1 MKRKSILLVV
11 LAILPDIVSALGL
24 GNIDLRSELNQ
35 PFEARIELLSVTA
48 EELSTLRVGLADLS
62 AFQRAGVDRPFVL
75 SELRFT
81 VEETESGPDYIL
93 ITTLDSVREPF
104 LNFLVE
110 ANWSRG
116 RLLREYTVLL
126 DPPLYDPGY
135 GSALKSTIPAVEP
148 VSDTGSVTTTTTGE
162 PTGSGRVSALSQ
174 QGIDGSEYGPIAS
187 GDTLWSIASRSRPDA
202 SVSIQQMMLALQRA
216 NPDVFINNNINGLKR
231 GQVLRIPD
239 NDEISAISSNEALA
253 EVISQNTVWE
263 STRGSI
269 ATATPI
275 RPAGAEIETETEGV
289 ASTPEPEEE
298 VSDAELRLVAPGGQA
313 AGTGSGDSALA
324 VEEAGVDEQISLANE
339 QIEAISVEHI
349 DLRDKM
355 TESESIIEDLQ
366 RLISLKDEEL
376 ATIQQQLAGTA
387 QGESAAEDSIPAITE
402 ETAVTDTTP
411 QEEPVAST
419 AETGQVSE
427 VPVST
432 PPASV
437 PAAPETVQAP
447 AGIMGAIKTVILE
460 NLLVII
466 VGLAGV
472 ASVIGLLLFVSS
484 RKRAQADAMPV
495 ADTTDFPG
503 VDSSEDETII
513 PGEESAAEFD
523 DSEAITDVGKYA
535 EKIDSDEIAPA
546 PQPDISAD
554 VEKTE
559 FAFEEEEDALA
570 EVNVFLAYEHFDQA
584 EEFVREAIAGDP
596 ENLDYHTKLLEV
608 FYASGNKKAYEAE
621 AKVLQGLV
629 NSQGSHWEMALA
641 MWQELSPSRALF
653 AAPSDDEE
661 TSAAPTTGGGIV
673 DLTAEGSEKPDTG
686 SMLDF
691 NFGLD
696 EPAKAPVA
704 KSAML
709 DITSNRN
716 DLLDITAAVTSE
728 EKEDLLDVTAAVRLE
743 PESLETTTAGAAEN
757 DVFNLAYRQDDEVLD
772 ITAAAGTNDDG
783 NKAADIEDAGLDFS
797 LGDTGPADRGDL
809 LDVSQGGGEDLLDVT
824 HAHPDLQH
832 DDFEEDLLDVTSA
845 TAAGLD
851 ARALFEVTD
860 DATGDVSGYKD
871 NSLDFP
877 KGGSGA
883 ADNVIDFDIGSANE
897 LSLELDGSGSGG
909 QSEGL
914 ELEALGSSETAQTAE
929 TGLELTLDDSSEQEF
944 SLDIGDSSTTGEGDT
959 FEVGDLEISQGGIDL
974 DLMGNDSTDDDIDF
988 SNTMELPRRA
998 LDPKHK
1004 LSSTGSGNEFDLQI
1018 EDEQDRNENDSTMQL
1033 SELELEMDDE
1043 EDEAEHTVFVPRT
1056 SDTEEQ
1062 SEADEIATKLDLAK
1076 AYVELGDSD
1085 SAKTILQEVIT
1096 GGNAD
1101 QQRQARELLR
1111 QCG

>member
-48 EELSTLRVGLADLS
+48 EELSTLHVGLADS
-62 AFQRAGVDRPFVL
+62 DAFRRAGVDRPFVL
-75 SELRFT
+75 GELSFT

-93 ITTLDSVREPF
+93 ITTLDPVREPF

-126 DPPLYDPGY
+126 DPPLYEPGF
-135 GSALKSTIPAVEP
+135 GSALTSTIPAVGS
-148 VSDTGSVTTTTTGE
+148 VSDTGSVTTTTEGDR
-162 PTGSGRVSALSQ
+162 TGSGRISAQFQ

-202 SVSIQQMMLALQRA
+202 SISVQQMMLALQRA
-216 NPDVFINNNINGLKR
+216 NPDAFINDNINGLKR

-239 NDEISAISSNEALA
+239 DDEKAALSASEALA

-263 STRGSI
+263 SARGSI
-269 ATATPI
+269 ATTTPI
-275 RPAGAEIETETEGV
+275 RPTGAEIEAEAEGA
-289 ASTPEPEEE
+289 ASTFEPEEE
-298 VSDAELRLVAPGGQA
+298 VSDAELRLVAPGDQG
-313 AGTGSGDSALA
+313 AGTGSDDSGLA
-324 VEEAGVDEQISLANE
+324 AEEAGVDEQISLADE
-339 QIEAISVEHI
+339 QIEAISVEHSE
-349 DLRDKM
+349 LQNKM

-366 RLISLKDEEL
+366 RLISLKDDEL
-376 ATIQQQLAGTA
+376 AAIQQQLAGAA
-387 QGESAAEDSIPAITE
+387 QGDSAAEDSIPAMAE

-427 VPVST
+427 VPAST
-432 PPASV
+432 SPTSV
-437 PAAPETVQAP
+437 PATAPEPVQPP

-472 ASVIGLLLFVSS
+472 AGVIGLLLFVSS

-495 ADTTDFPG
+495 ADTTDLPG

-513 PGEESAAEFD
+513 PGEESD

-535 EKIDSDEIAPA
+535 EEVDTGKTEFA

-554 VEKTE
+554 IVRGDLHEDAEKTE
-559 FAFEEEEDALA
+559 FAFEEEDDALA

-584 EEFVREAIAGDP
+584 EEFVRDAIAGNPD
-596 ENLDYHTKLLEV
+596 NLDYHTKLLEV

-621 AKVLQGLV
+621 ARVLHGLV

-653 AAPSDDEE
+653 ATPADDEE
-661 TSAAPTTGGGIV
+661 TTAAPTGGGIV
-673 DLTAEGSEKPDTG
+673 DLTAAGSEKPDTG

-691 NFGLD
+691 NFGLE
-696 EPAKAPVA
+696 EPAKATDA
-704 KSAML
+704 KAAML
-709 DITSNRN
+709 DVTSSRD

-743 PESLETTTAGAAEN
+743 PEPLETTTAVAAED
-757 DVFNLAYRQDDEVLD
+757 DVFNISSGQDDEVLD
-772 ITAAAGTNDDG
+772 ITAAAGTGDEG
-783 NKAADIEDAGLDFS
+783 NVAAEIEDAGLDIS
-797 LGDTGPADRGDL
+797 MGDTGPADRGDL
-809 LDVSQGGGEDLLDVT
+809 LDVSQGDGEDLLDVT
-824 HAHPDLQH
+824 HSHPDLQR

-851 ARALFEVTD
+851 ARALFEVTE
-860 DATGDVSGYKD
+860 DATGDVSGAKD
-871 NSLDFP
+871 HSLDFP

-883 ADNVIDFDIGSANE
+883 PDNVIDFDIGSTDE
-897 LSLELDGSGSGG
+897 LSLEL
-909 QSEGL
+909 
-914 ELEALGSSETAQTAE
+914 EALSSSDTAQAAE
-929 TGLELTLDDSSEQEF
+929 TGLELTLDDDSSEQEF

-959 FEVGDLEISQGGIDL
+959 FAAGDLEISQGGIDL
-974 DLMGNDSTDDDIDF
+974 DLMGNDSSDDDIDF
-988 SNTMELPRRA
+988 SNTMELPKGA
-998 LDPKHK
+998 ADPKHK
-1004 LSSTGSGNEFDLQI
+1004 LTSTRSGLEFDLQI
-1018 EDEQDRNENDSTMQL
+1018 EDEQDRNENDSTLQL
-1033 SELELEMDDE
+1033 SELELDMGDE
-1043 EDEAEHTVFVPRT
+1043 EDEEDHTVFIPR
-1056 SDTEEQ
+1056 SSNTEEQ
-1062 SEADEIATKLDLAK
+1062 SAADEIATKLDLAK
-1076 AYVELGDSD
+1076 AYVELGDSE
-1085 SAKTILQEVIT
+1085 SAKTILQEVMT
-1096 GGNAD
+1096 DGNAD